1 MSNFTRSLV
10 LSLMIIAAST
20 LGGYIIGSFLI
31 RWEHSAGLPAATLY
45 APLASLVAN
54 IITSSIVSDPKVSQ
68 TLGNFREFLVIQS
81 VIFILIVYIGAR
93 LVFAR
98 KNPKSVFNGFLS
110 SFFVVISGMV
120 IREIS
125 VPIFQ
130 HYPIPEYYLTL
141 FTNQKTVLNGLQALL
156 SIPFYVLLFLGGT
169 AILSDGEPA
178 KTPNRAS
185 LAG

>member
-1 MSNFTRSLV
+1 
-10 LSLMIIAAST
+10 
-20 LGGYIIGSFLI
+20 
-31 RWEHSAGLPAATLY
+31 
-45 APLASLVAN
+45 
-54 IITSSIVSDPKVSQ
+54 
-68 TLGNFREFLVIQS
+68 
-81 VIFILIVYIGAR
+81 
-93 LVFAR
+93 
-98 KNPKSVFNGFLS
+98 
-110 SFFVVISGMV
+110 MV

-125 VPIFQ
+125 VLIFQ